1 MKPQKDT
8 PPKNANIWVVD
19 DEITNFMVVEML
31 LSQEPYDLTHFTHAF
46 ELPALVQAQLPDLI
60 LMDVMMP
67 GINGI
72 EACYRL
78 KSTIATRH
86 IPVLMVTALNSKEDL
101 ARCLEAGAD
110 DFVSKPVNG
119 LELRARI
126 RSLLRMKRQHD
137 ELQQL
142 VNVREEILQLR
153 TDLSNMVIHDLR
165 NPLAN
170 ILLSCQLL
178 QMYDSDDRTQR
189 KIEQIEYSS
198 HRLESMIDSLLI
210 TAKLESGKLRVEPT
224 PIDLQQLIHS
234 VAEEFAAIAHQQRVS
249 IELDLATSPVFTC
262 GDAILLRRVLDN
274 LLSNALK
281 FSPTDSSVT
290 ITLTQQAAVI
300 NLQVSDQGSG
310 VNPELREQIFAKFEI
325 GQHLPQVKQMGLG
338 LAFCKMA
345 IEAHDGHIAVEDN
358 LPRGC
363 SFTIHLAAIAAPTPV
378 LTEFAT

>member
-1 MKPQKDT
+1 MQLQ
-8 PPKNANIWVVD
+8 KNANIWVVD
-19 DEITNFMVVEML
+19 DEITNFTVLEML
-31 LSQEPYDLTHFTHAF
+31 LSQEPYNLTHFSHAF
-46 ELPALVQAQLPDLI
+46 ELPALVQEQLPDLI

-119 LELRARI
+119 LELRARM
-126 RSLLRMKRQHD
+126 RSLLRIKHQHD

-142 VNVREEILQLR
+142 ADVREEILQLR

-178 QMYDSDDRTQR
+178 QMYEPDDRTQR
-189 KIEQIEYSS
+189 KIQQIEYSG

-210 TAKLESGKLRVEPT
+210 TAKLESGKLRVEPM
-224 PIDLQQLIHS
+224 PIELRQLVHS
-234 VAEEFAAIAHQQRVS
+234 VAEEFAAVANQQQVH
-249 IELDLATSPVFTC
+249 IDLELATAPIFTC
-262 GDAILLRRVLDN
+262 GDAVLLRRVLDN

-281 FSPTDSSVT
+281 FSPAGSRVT
-290 ITLTQQAAVI
+290 IVLAQQVTAI
-300 NLQVSDQGSG
+300 DIQVKDQGSG
-310 VNPELREQIFAKFEI
+310 VSPELREQIFAKFEI

-345 IEAHDGHIAVEDN
+345 IEAHDGRISVEDN
-358 LPRGC
+358 FPRGC
-363 SFTIHLAAIAAPTPV
+363 SFTIQLAAIDAPVP
-378 LTEFAT
+378 LLA